1 MSVGKASIARA
12 VNAEKTAKT
21 EEKVTEVKEAQVK
34 AAEVK
39 AETEEKAAEKTTVK
53 KTAAKAPAKKTAA
66 KTTARKA
73 ATTKTTAK
81 KTTTRKT
88 TTRKTAAKK
97 TAAAETTTGTVAQNV
112 IIPPGILDL
121 LQAFPQD
128 KFSLPF
134 RKKLIFHGTH
144 QRRRRNQ
151 IQILILRMHDKIAE
165 IRLMTNGIVEIF
177 FPGSHLQN
185 FFFIKK

>member
-21 EEKVTEVKEAQVK
+21 EEKVAEVKEAEK
-34 AAEVK
+34 PTEVK
-39 AETEEKAAEKTTVK
+39 TETGEKAAEKKTT
-53 KTAAKAPAKKTAA
+53 AKAPAK

-112 IIPPGILDL
+112 ISGGNADE
-121 LQAFPQD
+121 LQA
-128 KFSLPF
+128 KFLTPKKDEPDNNQPVGIKDELPVY
-134 RKKLIFHGTH
+134 L
-144 QRRRRNQ
+144 
-151 IQILILRMHDKIAE
+151 L
-165 IRLMTNGIVEIF
+165 
-177 FPGSHLQN
+177 
-185 FFFIKK
+185 

>member
-12 VNAEKTAKT
+12 VNAEKTAKAGVGDK
-21 EEKVTEVKEAQVK
+21 EAKVAEKPTEVKT
-34 AAEVK
+34 
-39 AETEEKAAEKTTVK
+39 ETGEKPAEKKTT
-53 KTAAKAPAKKTAA
+53 AKAPAK

-112 IIPPGILDL
+112 ISGGNADE
-121 LQAFPQD
+121 LQA
-128 KFSLPF
+128 KFLTPKKDEPDNNQPVGIKDELPVY
-134 RKKLIFHGTH
+134 L
-144 QRRRRNQ
+144 
-151 IQILILRMHDKIAE
+151 L
-165 IRLMTNGIVEIF
+165 
-177 FPGSHLQN
+177 
-185 FFFIKK
+185 